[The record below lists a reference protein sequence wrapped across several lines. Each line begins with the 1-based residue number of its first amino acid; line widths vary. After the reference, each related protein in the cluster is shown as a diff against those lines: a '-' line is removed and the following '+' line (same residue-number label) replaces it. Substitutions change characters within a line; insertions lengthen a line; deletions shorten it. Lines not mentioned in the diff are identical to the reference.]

1 MGVSLFD
8 RRIISIF
15 APSKAMKEHGRKK
28 YPSFDEEENTSM
40 VCEPAAECVSALAD
54 EMPFEFKY
62 PQGYDGFHTEDADEL
77 L

>member
-1 MGVSLFD
+1 M
-8 RRIISIF
+8 
-15 APSKAMKEHGRKK
+15 EEKK